1 MTAECVL
8 KDGVWLSHFG
18 FIEGASLVEYKY
30 AINSQKGIA
39 RIRRVLVEGPED
51 PFYTAPGAKMLVVR
65 GPFPGENDQY
75 FQPCRYFLLIA
86 GHLAALKKE
95 LATGAASERLAAA
108 WELSDLAYFND
119 LSGCLTD
126 VAPELQ
132 NALADQNDYVRF
144 CASCALCEIDGA
156 RLLRCQRA
164 NLVSA
169 DKLVRQ
175 RTIAILRYF
184 GGPRN
189 ANEAFVAIRDRDL
202 DVRCD
207 AARTLEAIQPDYVAA
222 AIRGL
227 RDRDAEGR
235 AAAAWALGQYGSA
248 AANAVGDL
256 KGLLN
261 DENTDVRR
269 SAGESLARIGKAV
282 NVLENLRKWV
292 PLRDARGLGKA
303 LLYDDRAVR
312 QTAVAALIA
321 FGPDAREAVPELRA
335 VLRNEA
341 SDIRQQ
347 ALVALRKMGSA
358 AKAAVPELAHIA
370 SHVTDDVWTKPYALS
385 VVHDLAEA
393 NRRVAAEI
401 LDSLGP
407 DAAEGVPQLCGAL
420 RDPRT
425 SMRQS
430 AARLLGRI
438 GPKAKATVPE
448 LRYALSDPA
457 SLVRESAAEACVQS
471 TLAPR
476 TLFRNYIMHSED
488 ANQGGEGKCE
498 RNQIR
503 RRQAFC

>member
-1 MTAECVL
+1 M
-8 KDGVWLSHFG
+8 
-18 FIEGASLVEYKY
+18 
-30 AINSQKGIA
+30 
-39 RIRRVLVEGPED
+39 RR
-51 PFYTAPGAKMLVVR
+51 
-65 GPFPGENDQY
+65 
-75 FQPCRYFLLIA
+75 
-86 GHLAALKKE
+86 
-95 LATGAASERLAAA
+95 
-108 WELSDLAYFND
+108 
-119 LSGCLTD
+119 
-126 VAPELQ
+126 
-132 NALADQNDYVRF
+132 
-144 CASCALCEIDGA
+144 
-156 RLLRCQRA
+156 
-164 NLVSA
+164 
-169 DKLVRQ
+169 
-175 RTIAILRYF
+175 
-184 GGPRN
+184 
-189 ANEAFVAIRDRDL
+189 
-202 DVRCD
+202 D
-207 AARTLEAIQPDYVAA
+207 AAIALEAIQPDYVAA

-261 DENTDVRR
+261 DEDADVRR
-269 SAGESLARIGKAV
+269 SAGESLARIGNAV
-282 NVLENLRKWV
+282 NVLENVRKCV
-292 PLRDARGLGKA
+292 PLRDARGLGKV
-303 LLYDDRAVR
+303 LSYDDRAVR

-321 FGPDAREAVPELRA
+321 FGPDAKEAVPELRA
-335 VLRNEA
+335 VLRNEG

-347 ALVALRKMGSA
+347 ALVALRKMGPA

-457 SLVRESAAEACVQS
+457 SLVRESAAEALRAIDPGAKDTVPKLHHAQ
-471 TLAPR
+471 
-476 TLFRNYIMHSED
+476 
-488 ANQGGEGKCE
+488 
-498 RNQIR
+498 
-503 RRQAFC
+503 